1 MNDVA
6 TENDASNYRVN
17 KNKTTT
23 SRSFEYM
30 TKIIERTPANNSRLN
45 TEVVILLKNFRNFW
59 RSLVLINCETKL
71 DLSWSKDYVISEISG
86 TDALEGANSADA
98 AETIGVTFQING
110 VRL

>member
-1 MNDVA
+1 M
-6 TENDASNYRVN
+6 
-17 KNKTTT
+17 
-23 SRSFEYM
+23 
-30 TKIIERTPANNSRLN
+30 
-45 TEVVILLKNFRNFW
+45 
-59 RSLVLINCETKL
+59 INCETKL